1 MFLVKVD
8 QRLEKR
14 LTSCMGACACEES
27 KISIC
32 SFDMEVVHRGERQ
45 DQDARWG
52 E

>member
-32 SFDMEVVHRGERQ
+32 SFDMEVVHRGGKAGPGR
-45 DQDARWG
+45 AMG
-52 E
+52 